1 MKGSDGEMVKK
12 ALIVAVVVVI
22 AAVTAAAAGIMILN
36 APVSAHISVVIFESV
51 SGVEHITDENRT
63 LSCLATDSD
72 YVGDVTYLIIYQNVT
87 TTTNAQIS
95 LNDFEVTCDG
105 QPLTVLE
112 RSLGVPIDLVS
123 DQNNEVILGLVV
135 EGAQKGN
142 FELHYNGSADVEIK

>member
-22 AAVTAAAAGIMILN
+22 AAVAAVAAGIMILN
-36 APVSAHISVVIFESV
+36 ASVSAHVSVVIFESV
-51 SGVEHITDENRT
+51 SGVEHITDDNRS
-63 LSCLATDSD
+63 LSCLAADSD
-72 YVGDVTYLIIYQNVT
+72 YVGDVTYVIIYQNVT
-87 TTTNAQIS
+87 TTKDTQIS
-95 LNDFEVTCDG
+95 LDDFDVTYAD
-105 QPLTVLE
+105 QPLAVIE
-112 RSLGVPIDLVS
+112 RSSGVPIDLVS